1 MTRLNADVVRVADPE
16 VASVP
21 PCKVVRNCEV
31 LTPWLAVKY
40 FKKRLISALKL
51 VTVPLVRRNE

>member
-1 MTRLNADVVRVADPE
+1 MTRLNADLKNATKLASGNTSTARGTYVVRVADPE

-31 LTPWLAVKY
+31 PTPWLAVKY
-40 FKKRLISALKL
+40 
-51 VTVPLVRRNE
+51 